1 MLFLLE
7 NGSLDQSSIVIHI
20 QELLKETRKKKLF
33 DHFIHFEQ
41 YLLSF
46 SYNKYRNRRKDHFL
60 LVHEMYTKKA

>member
-20 QELLKETRKKKLF
+20 QELLKETRKNKLF

-46 SYNKYRNRRKDHFL
+46 SLISIETDEEATFL
-60 LVHEMYTKKA
+60 